1 MNDLSEKK
9 DLIIANFI
17 KLVQEYGI
25 NRVTLSDVAQRSG
38 LTKSGLYYYFDSKEG
53 LFLETLNT
61 VYTKIR
67 EIVERDIEPIAD
79 PIAKIHRFIT
89 LQVEIFSDESLGLS
103 FLSHCS
109 LDMMEEIERF
119 IFSSPALVARMSE
132 IHRSEQRYL
141 EQLLAAV
148 LAPCGVSES
157 EIRRRASLLF
167 LLIEGFLYM
176 SRKVASVAHTADDVR
191 EIVSDARI
199 AAFLA
204 ETLSTGVVG
213 EACRSEN
220 PRRNTP

>member
-67 EIVERDIEPIAD
+67 QIVERDIEPIAD
-79 PIAKIHRFIT
+79 PIAKIHHFIT

-119 IFSSPALVARMSE
+119 IFSSPALVARMTE

-141 EQLLAAV
+141 EQLLSPILVPRGIPEA
-148 LAPCGVSES
+148 

-191 EIVSDARI
+191 EIVGDADI
-199 AAFLA
+199 ASFLA
-204 ETLSTGVVG
+204 ETLATGVVG
-213 EACRSEN
+213 EAFRSQDQRRIN
-220 PRRNTP
+220 P